1 MNLSSRLNNKADDST
16 NVLSVTIR
24 SVTAKLA
31 ELLRRSSSWHG
42 VFYNSC
48 RSQNTS
54 SQKCSCSAS
63 VAWRCHHI
71 ADCFRAG
78 SRRDRRDRLPRK
90 AGELHLLFRQRG
102 CLILVSKLCS
112 GPCVNSFCRTVLKSV
127 QSTHHTGAALQ
138 RKHKLTRRGAIAK
151 EMTPSEFW
159 TVPW

>member
-1 MNLSSRLNNKADDST
+1 M
-16 NVLSVTIR
+16 TIR

-31 ELLRRSSSWHG
+31 ALLRRCSSWHG

-48 RSQNTS
+48 KSQNTS
-54 SQKCSCSAS
+54 SQKCSCSTS
-63 VAWRCHHI
+63 VAWRCHYI
-71 ADCFRAG
+71 SARPAWPDVRAG
-78 SRRDRRDRLPRK
+78 TPASRLPRK
-90 AGELHLLFRQRG
+90 AEELHLLFRQSGR
-102 CLILVSKLCS
+102 LIFVSKLCS

-138 RKHKLTRRGAIAK
+138 RKHKLTRRSAIAK